1 MYEFIPMFVY
11 LLSRESIWSDW
22 CTSIVSYLW
31 LCPRINELFS
41 FSVGRKIQIIYPTLY
56 YWDAF
61 RRFLTNVILF
71 SLYISL
77 LFFSFIKI
85 VGHLWGIKNIRLFL
99 QCKGSVQSGLT
110 WERKEVERSQMLA
123 LLLRSAGLFLQELQ
137 YNQARLCVFQAAVC
151 LYFNLLS
158 PLLNSPICIASAVMF
173 CGSAKQTVQSPTN
186 FVKNS

>member
-31 LCPRINELFS
+31 LCPRRNELFS

-77 LFFSFIKI
+77 LFLSFIKI
-85 VGHLWGIKNIRLFL
+85 VGHLWGIKNLRLFL
-99 QCKGSVQSGLT
+99 QRKFSVQSRLQ
-110 WERKEVERSQMLA
+110 WNRKGVEISKMLA
-123 LLLRSAGLFLQELQ
+123 LLWRSAGFFLQELQ
-137 YNQARLCVFQAAVC
+137 YNQARLCVFKQQFA
-151 LYFNLLS
+151 
-158 PLLNSPICIASAVMF
+158 CISFFYPPFWIHPFVQQVSS
-173 CGSAKQTVQSPTN
+173 CSVGQQTVNPSASLN
-186 FVKNS
+186 N